1 MNGSTKTLITCALV
15 ALLAGGGGA
24 FAATGLMQ
32 ANTVRAGAALQ
43 GCLDA
48 SEGTLELSS
57 AGGAC
62 GSGTVPVVWQTSE
75 AEAGKAGAT
84 GEKGD
89 AGKPGPTGKPGEA
102 GKAGESGTPGAAG
115 TPGVAGTPGA
125 TGAPGTAGAPG
136 ATGAPGRTG
145 ATGQTGT
152 PGAAG
157 KDGAPG
163 QAGAPGAKGDK
174 GDPGVQGV
182 QGEKGDPGVAGAPG
196 AKGDKGDPGLQGIQG
211 IQGAKGDTGDT
222 PWATVGEWSAT
233 ATYTAGPP
241 ASLVAY
247 QGSTY
252 VAARSSVA
260 AAPAVSPS
268 DWILVAAAG
277 AKGDKGDKG
286 DTGEQ
291 GLQGV
296 QGIQGVQGVV
306 GLTGAIG
313 ATGVAGQDGATP
325 WTFRGAFDPAV
336 TYTGTTPASVVTYQ
350 GATYI
355 ATKPGAFSALLPTD
369 TSAWAVLAAAG
380 STGAP
385 GATGPTGPQGM
396 PGLQGP
402 AGNNEL
408 SALFG
413 NRDTGFAAGHSGEEC
428 TMGQII
434 LSAASVSNGIPLEGQ
449 VMSLVQNQALYALI
463 GTRFGGNG
471 QTYFQLPDMRKVAP
485 NNMAYYMC
493 TAGLFPSRD

>member
-102 GKAGESGTPGAAG
+102 GKVGESG
-115 TPGVAGTPGA
+115 TPGVAGTPGS
-125 TGAPGTAGAPG
+125 TGAPG

-145 ATGQTGT
+145 ATGQTGA
-152 PGAAG
+152 PGVAG

-313 ATGVAGQDGATP
+313 ATGVAGQNGATP
-325 WTFRGAFDPAV
+325 WIFRGAFDPTV

-380 STGAP
+380 STGA
-385 GATGPTGPQGM
+385 TGPTGPQGD
-396 PGLQGP
+396 PGLRGPQGP
-402 AGNNEL
+402 AGN
-408 SALFG
+408 SALSSLFG
-413 NRDTGFAAGHSGEEC
+413 TSTGIGLAGRGAEC
-428 TMGQII
+428 TMGQVY
-434 LSAASVSNGIPLEGQ
+434 LSASNRGGGVPANGQ
-449 VMSLVQNQALYALI
+449 TLAISQNTALFALI
-463 GTRFGGNG
+463 GTTYGGNG
-471 QTYFQLPDMRKVAP
+471 TQTFQLPDLRAVAP
-485 NNMAYYMC
+485 NNMSYYIC
-493 TAGLFPSRD
+493 TEGVFPSIN

>member
-102 GKAGESGTPGAAG
+102 GKVGESG
-115 TPGVAGTPGA
+115 TPGVAGTPGS
-125 TGAPGTAGAPG
+125 TGAPG

-145 ATGQTGT
+145 ATGQTGA
-152 PGAAG
+152 PGVAG

-313 ATGVAGQDGATP
+313 ATGVAGQNGATP
-325 WTFRGAFDPAV
+325 WIFRGAFDPTV

-380 STGAP
+380 ATGAP

-402 AGNNEL
+402 SGNSLLSNFFGQNTGNGQPGHGSGDCVMGEVYL
-408 SALFG
+408 SAT
-413 NRDTGFAAGHSGEEC
+413 NRTDGVPAK
-428 TMGQII
+428 GQ
-434 LSAASVSNGIPLEGQ
+434 LVSIQ
-449 VMSLVQNQALYALI
+449 QNSALYALI
-463 GTRFGGNG
+463 GTTYGGDG
-471 QTYFQLPDMRKVAP
+471 RMTFQLPDLRAIAP
-485 NNMAYYMC
+485 NNMTYYICDM
-493 TAGLFPSRD
+493 GIFPSFQ

>member
-32 ANTVRAGAALQ
+32 ANSVRAGAALQ

-75 AEAGKAGAT
+75 AEAGKAGAA

-102 GKAGESGTPGAAG
+102 GKAGESGTPGATG
-115 TPGVAGTPGA
+115 TPGVAGTPGS
-125 TGAPGTAGAPG
+125 TGAPGAPGRIG
-136 ATGAPGRTG
+136 ATGR
-145 ATGQTGT
+145 TGT

-163 QAGAPGAKGDK
+163 QAGAPGAKGDQ
-174 GDPGVQGV
+174 GDPGLQGV
-182 QGEKGDPGVAGAPG
+182 KGDKGDPGVAGAPG

-211 IQGAKGDTGDT
+211 IQGVKGDTGDT

-241 ASLVAY
+241 ASLVVY

-313 ATGVAGQDGATP
+313 ATGAAGQDGVTP
-325 WTFRGAFDPAV
+325 WTFRGAFEPTAI
-336 TYTGTTPASVVTYQ
+336 YSGTTPASVVTYQ

-355 ATKPGAFSALLPTD
+355 ATKPGAFSALVPTD

-380 STGAP
+380 SAGAP
-385 GATGPTGPQGM
+385 GATGPAGPQGI
-396 PGLQGP
+396 PGLPGQQGP
-402 AGNNEL
+402 AGNSLLSSYFGQNTGNGQPGRGSGECVMGEVYL
-408 SALFG
+408 SAANRTDGVPAKGQLVSIQQNSALF
-413 NRDTGFAAGHSGEEC
+413 
-428 TMGQII
+428 
-434 LSAASVSNGIPLEGQ
+434 
-449 VMSLVQNQALYALI
+449 ALI
-463 GTRFGGNG
+463 GTTYGGDG
-471 QTYFQLPDMRKVAP
+471 RTTFQLPDLRAIAP
-485 NNMAYYMC
+485 NNMSYYICDM
-493 TAGLFPSRD
+493 GIFPSFQ